1 MVKFTRQHY
10 EMICEMLK
18 EFVTAKVDPEL
29 TAVWVAKWDN
39 VFRADN
45 PRYQSDKFKACIFE
59 D

>member
-1 MVKFTRQHY
+1 
-10 EMICEMLK
+10 MICEMLK